1 MLKKFFHKENGS
13 ITLFI
18 LLAILFFLIVIF
30 SIFVASSNKQQSQN
44 SEIDKIK
51 KEYAQSVH
59 DIDQIYKSTVLDNL
73 PNLIKIGD
81 YVNYTYDTVSDGY
94 SLPSTQSGY
103 TSNQT
108 IKQPNTPLNWRI
120 LNIDKENGT
129 MDLISETVTNQLVY
143 LNGALGYNNG
153 VYLLND
159 ICKTL
164 YSNHNVNISA
174 RSLNIE
180 DIENQMNVTG
190 ENTKNTYVNV
200 ESKLQ
205 YGQTKTYGQI
215 GSETENNTYYPNLY
229 AKENTSGINT
239 TTTKQDGIDNSENGY
254 TSPTSDTST
263 LADSLT
269 VTQTF
274 YYFKTTPANSCFD
287 NSILYDMVFNPS
299 TQYFLA
305 SRFSSCFDL
314 SASFGLFRVNNG
326 NLSAAYIF
334 SSGSGTSA
342 GNSSNYSGRLRPVVT
357 VNIDQILPCTGT
369 AADGKDKTIEHMHQ
383 IKGIYEAN

>member
-1 MLKKFFHKENGS
+1 MSERFFNKEKGA
-13 ITLFI
+13 ITLFV
-18 LLAILFFLIVIF
+18 LLAMLFFLIIIF
-30 SIFVASSNKQQSQN
+30 SVFMASSNKQQSQI
-44 SEIDKIK
+44 SEVDKIK
-51 KEYAQSVH
+51 KEYEKSV
-59 DIDQIYKSTVLDNL
+59 DNIDQIYETTLINNL
-73 PNLIKIGD
+73 PNLLKIGD
-81 YVNYTYDTVSDGY
+81 YVNYTYDIVSEGY
-94 SLPSTQSGY
+94 ALPQTQSGY
-103 TSNQT
+103 SNDRTIAQT
-108 IKQPNTPLNWRI
+108 KELNWRI
-120 LNIDKENGT
+120 LNIDQENGT
-129 MDLISETVTNQLVY
+129 IDLISETVTNQAVY

-159 ICKTL
+159 ICRTL
-164 YSNHNVNISA
+164 YSNHNVNIYA

-180 DIENQMNVTG
+180 DIERQMNDIG
-190 ENTKNTYVNV
+190 KNAKNTYVN
-200 ESKLQ
+200 STINLQ

-239 TTTKQDGIDNSENGY
+239 TTTKQDGIGNSENGY

-274 YYFKTTPANSCFD
+274 YYFKGTPANSCFD
-287 NSILYDMVFNPS
+287 NSTLYDMVFNPS
-299 TQYFLA
+299 AQYFLA

-334 SSGSGTSA
+334 SSGSGSST

-383 IKGIYEAN
+383 IKGI